1 MSGLD
6 LLVSQS
12 ALWYMLLVAVL
23 IGACL
28 GVFCD
33 GLFIIR
39 LTLHD
44 PMACGVCRQSVGHAI
59 LRGVCDCI
67 SALTAAVILLLLCYY
82 TSDGQLRAPAVLGMI
97 AGFWVYRKT
106 VSRWLRLLLTAVFR
120 AIQRLLHFLWDKTLG
135 RLARAVKDVTVS
147 RHRRAATERQIRIL
161 TAEASRGFD
170 MRDEQ
175 KRN

>member
-23 IGACL
+23 IGSCL

-44 PMACGVCRQSVGHAI
+44 PEARGESRRSAGYAI
-59 LRGVCDCI
+59 LRGACDFVA
-67 SALTAAVILLLLCYY
+67 ALIAAVLLLLLCYY
-82 TSDGQLRAPAVLGMI
+82 TSDGQLRAPAIFGMI
-97 AGFWVYRKT
+97 AGFWIYRKT
-106 VSRWLRLLLTAVFR
+106 VSHWLRRLFVAVFR
-120 AIQRLLHFLWDKTLG
+120 VIQKILRFLWDKTLG
-135 RLARAVKDVTVS
+135 RLAHAAKDAALS
-147 RHRRAATERQIRIL
+147 RIRRSSTERQIRIL
-161 TAEASRGFD
+161 TDEASRGFG

>member
-23 IGACL
+23 IGAFL

-44 PMACGVCRQSVGHAI
+44 PEACGESRRSVGHAI
-59 LRGVCDCI
+59 LRGSCDFI
-67 SALTAAVILLLLCYY
+67 SALVATVLLLLLCYY
-82 TSDGQLRAPAVLGMI
+82 TSDGQLRALAILGMI
-97 AGFWVYRKT
+97 AGFWIYRKT
-106 VSRWLRLLLTAVFR
+106 VSRWLRRLLVVVFR
-120 AIQRLLHFLWDKTLG
+120 TIQRLLRFLWDKTLG
-135 RLARAVKDVTVS
+135 RLARAVKDATVS
-147 RHRRAATERQIRIL
+147 RVRRAVTERQIRIW

>member
-39 LTLHD
+39 LTLYD
-44 PMACGVCRQSVGHAI
+44 PAASGESRRSVGHAI
-59 LRGVCDCI
+59 LRGTCDFA
-67 SALTAAVILLLLCYY
+67 SALVAAVLLLLLCYY
-82 TSDGQLRAPAVLGMI
+82 TSDGQLRAPAIFGMI
-97 AGFWVYRKT
+97 AGFWIYRKT
-106 VSRWLRLLLTAVFR
+106 VSRWLRRLLTAVFR
-120 AIQRLLHFLWDKTLG
+120 AIQRLLCFLWDKTLG
-135 RLARAVKDVTVS
+135 RLARAVKNATVS
-147 RHRRAATERQIRIL
+147 RIRRTATERQIRIL

-170 MRDEQ
+170 MQEEQ
-175 KRN
+175 NRN

>member
-44 PMACGVCRQSVGHAI
+44 PMACGDRRHSVGHAI
-59 LRGVCDCI
+59 LRGACDFA
-67 SALTAAVILLLLCYY
+67 SALVATVLLLLLCYY
-82 TSDGQLRAPAVLGMI
+82 TSDGQLRAPAIFGMI
-97 AGFWVYRKT
+97 AGFWIYRKT
-106 VSRWLRLLLTAVFR
+106 VSHWLRRLLVAVFR
-120 AIQRLLHFLWDKTLG
+120 VIQKILRFLWDKTLG
-135 RLARAVKDVTVS
+135 RLARAVKDAALS
-147 RHRRAATERQIRIL
+147 RIRRSATERQIRIL
-161 TAEASRGFD
+161 TDEASRGFG